1 MGLRAK
7 FNLAMVAAFLVG
19 FALAGGVL
27 RYFLIRDAR
36 DAVVQQARIMMTAAN
51 AVRDYTTREIEP
63 LIGFQNKG
71 KFLRAF
77 VPSFAAQTTF
87 KDVQK
92 KFPDFIYREA
102 ALNPTNPDDRATSW
116 QADLIIAFRNDA
128 KLREIVSERNTPT
141 GRALLL
147 ARPIRIDD
155 PQCLLCHS
163 TPAAAPAS
171 QIARYGSNNG
181 FGWKL
186 HQIIGAQVVSVPLA
200 LAMARAQSRLI
211 TFMGLLAGVFLVIMA
226 ILNVLLHYIVIRPA
240 VRMARIAEAVSL
252 GQGDVEEYEKK
263 GADEIASLSVSFNRM
278 RRSLDSALQLLQR

>member
-7 FNLAMVAAFLVG
+7 FNLAMVAAFLIG

-36 DAVVQQARIMMTAAN
+36 ATVVQQARIMMTAAN
-51 AVRDYTTREIEP
+51 AVRDYTTKEIEP
-63 LIGFQNKG
+63 LIGFQSNG

-87 KDVQK
+87 KGVQK
-92 KFPDFIYREA
+92 RFPDFIYREP

-116 QADLIIAFRNDA
+116 QSDLIIAFRNDA
-128 KLREIVSERNTPT
+128 ALKEIVSERASPT
-141 GRALLL
+141 GRSLIL
-147 ARPIRIDD
+147 AQPIRIDD

-163 TPAAAPAS
+163 TPATAPAS
-171 QIARYGSNNG
+171 QIARYGANNG

-186 HQIIGAQVVSVPLA
+186 HQIIGAQVVSVPMAVA
-200 LAMARAQSRLI
+200 LARAQTRLI
-211 TFMGLLAGVFLVIMA
+211 IFMGLLAGVFAVIIL
-226 ILNVLLHYIVIRPA
+226 ILNVLLHFIVIRP
-240 VRMARIAEAVSL
+240 VMRMASIAEAVSL

-263 GADEIASLSVSFNRM
+263 GRDEIASLSVSFNRM
-278 RRSLDSALQLLQR
+278 RRSLDSALQLLQH